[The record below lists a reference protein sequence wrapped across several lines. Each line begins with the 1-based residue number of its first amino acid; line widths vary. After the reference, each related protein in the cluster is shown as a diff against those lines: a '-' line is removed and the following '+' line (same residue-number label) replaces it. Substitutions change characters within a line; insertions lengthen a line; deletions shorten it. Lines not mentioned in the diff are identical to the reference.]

1 MSEETEMISFKE
13 YINEAKNC
21 PEGTSYC
28 NKCKAC
34 VAKTCDEK
42 ALKEDATA
50 NKKQQL
56 QRKQLML
63 NRQKLQ
69 LQMKAVQKKDQ
80 SQDMHMK
87 EEKVK
92 CPECKGDGCKHCDDK
107 GYHIKE
113 SAWQRKEGK
122 NKTGGLNEKGRKS
135 YERENPGSDLK
146 APQPEGGPRKRSFC
160 ARMGGVKGPM
170 KKPNGEPTRK
180 ALALRK
186 WKC

>member
-1 MSEETEMISFKE
+1 MITFKN
-13 YINEAKNC
+13 YIIEAKNC

-28 NKCKAC
+28 NKCGAC
-34 VAKTCDEK
+34 VQKTCEQKK
-42 ALKEDATA
+42 ADKVVKEDATA

-69 LQMKAVQKKDQ
+69 LQMKSVQKKDG
-80 SQDMHMK
+80 SQDMSM
-87 EEKVK
+87 
-92 CPECKGDGCKHCDDK
+92 
-107 GYHIKE
+107 KE

-122 NKTGGLNEKGRKS
+122 NKEGGLNEKGRKS

-160 ARMGGVKGPM
+160 ARMGGNKGPM
-170 KKPNGEPTRK
+170 KDEKGRPTRK